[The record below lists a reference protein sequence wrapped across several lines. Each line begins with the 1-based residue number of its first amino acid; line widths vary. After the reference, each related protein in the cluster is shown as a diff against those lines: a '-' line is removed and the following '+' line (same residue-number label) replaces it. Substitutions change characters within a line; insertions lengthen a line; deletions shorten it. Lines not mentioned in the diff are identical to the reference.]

1 MFTSLD
7 KDASQ
12 VMKIC
17 FVLHPFSFGFLLAG
31 RQSYFVVLETL
42 DTEQATYIW
51 HTPKD
56 KSTLMEEVKQIDSQL
71 NIIRD
76 KGRQN
81 FLENSHD
88 NFTRILHDY
97 SDNKKGFIIWKSAIE
112 ELI

>member
-1 MFTSLD
+1 MERLKQTAQQNVVHAKALHEDLPRKIESVKKLVSEE
-7 KDASQ
+7 KYEDADEE
-12 VMKIC
+12 MRKWR
-17 FVLHPFSFGFLLAG
+17 
-31 RQSYFVVLETL
+31 RQ
-42 DTEQATYIW
+42 TEMLQ
-51 HTPKD
+51 
-56 KSTLMEEVKQIDSQL
+56 EQIDNQL

-81 FLENSHD
+81 FLEVSPD